1 MTHLTAEA
9 PGQSMEWE
17 DEEAWLRGKI
27 VRLRA
32 ILRYAK
38 VESAEGA
45 LKEFVAEA
53 ETDLSCCKA
62 DGSEL
67 STSMSRRKDSYPR
80 VTQAPQ

>member
-53 ETDLSCCKA
+53 ETRL
-62 DGSEL
+62 EL
-67 STSMSRRKDSYPR
+67 LQSRRLRALDIDEP
-80 VTQAPQ
+80 PEG